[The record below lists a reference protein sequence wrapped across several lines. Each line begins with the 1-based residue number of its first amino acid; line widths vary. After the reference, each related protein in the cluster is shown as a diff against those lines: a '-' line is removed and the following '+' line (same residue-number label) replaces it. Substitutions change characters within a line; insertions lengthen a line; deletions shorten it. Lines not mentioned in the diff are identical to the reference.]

1 MHCGCGLREYEQMRR
16 LDLFTFAEDRR
27 LGRHEQ
33 QLFEKMRGA
42 TVLAAAG
49 KRRNV
54 PTDRQQMLGRRG
66 GQERRQDRLGA
77 VERRRQMHAVV
88 KPAGRRRQRAGPRGS
103 EITLRLMVPKRF
115 RDAAPQAVA
124 ELKAG
129 YVFPTPALRPRSV
142 GPLYRTQSFPV
153 PPAHGNLL

>member
-42 TVLAAAG
+42 TVLVAAG
-49 KRRNV
+49 KHRNV

-77 VERRRQMHAVV
+77 VERTALGPYKSAGQRLGQERQ
-88 KPAGRRRQRAGPRGS
+88 
-103 EITLRLMVPKRF
+103 
-115 RDAAPQAVA
+115 
-124 ELKAG
+124 
-129 YVFPTPALRPRSV
+129 ALV
-142 GPLYRTQSFPV
+142 HPV
-153 PPAHGNLL
+153 INTAMLSGNSS